1 MLRQA
6 SRIDN
11 HNREISWLQY
21 FVQLEHTEYFFICLT
36 PWLSQRD
43 LTGLYHQNKNS
54 DSCY

>member
-21 FVQLEHTEYFFICLT
+21 FVQLEHTEYFLFASRHGYPNVT
-36 PWLSQRD
+36 
-43 LTGLYHQNKNS
+43 
-54 DSCY
+54 